1 MIPVPHIFFSLSRKE
16 ARLSERRGIWN
27 AMMQLVRS
35 GWSGDGRRWTW
46 TQTHTRRQQ
55 ITSLLL
61 SCYCPSGPS
70 HAAQQ
75 ETQKVQRM
83 HVQSPSKRLLLGS
96 VYSPLPGSGIT
107 QPRINLFERTRSEI
121 RGSLGA
127 RSNLKGMKIT
137 DLPSRSWASFLQLPL
152 HCMKSLEEMAAVAVT
167 GQEKGRGGGGAPRT
181 ARTITLGISS
191 DAISQFVAYA
201 ARDDS

>member
-1 MIPVPHIFFSLSRKE
+1 MKFPKFHFLPKDGSTFAGRKPFFTFEPLTTSVGFLECAPPRPSLSGG
-16 ARLSERRGIWN
+16 LW
-27 AMMQLVRS
+27 
-35 GWSGDGRRWTW
+35 WSGDGRRWTW

-152 HCMKSLEEMAAVAVT
+152 HCMKSLEEMAEVAVT
-167 GQEKGRGGGGAPRT
+167 GQEKGR
-181 ARTITLGISS
+181 
-191 DAISQFVAYA
+191 
-201 ARDDS
+201 

>member
-1 MIPVPHIFFSLSRKE
+1 MGREDEGGRRGERERERGEVSHLSSLLAVIIAAFGNGCAIWGNERCCLPTFLMIPVPHIFFSLSRKE

-96 VYSPLPGSGIT
+96 VYSPSPGSGIT
-107 QPRINLFERTRSEI
+107 QPRMYLFERTRAKVQTYE
-121 RGSLGA
+121 
-127 RSNLKGMKIT
+127 
-137 DLPSRSWASFLQLPL
+137 DLWMQDQILR
-152 HCMKSLEEMAAVAVT
+152 E
-167 GQEKGRGGGGAPRT
+167 
-181 ARTITLGISS
+181 
-191 DAISQFVAYA
+191 
-201 ARDDS
+201 